1 MIIELVNLFCYN
13 NNGDA
18 YDCGRERMLL
28 TTPFVMI
35 TVNEKLNSIKWGSCP
50 MSKKAVDSEE
60 MMKLKREE
68 QIADIRKRL
77 SELRTEDFGEIEP
90 LPTP

>member
-35 TVNEKLNSIKWGSCP
+35 TVNEKLNSIK
-50 MSKKAVDSEE
+50 
-60 MMKLKREE
+60 
-68 QIADIRKRL
+68 
-77 SELRTEDFGEIEP
+77 
-90 LPTP
+90 